1 MKVKEK
7 LSSVSSALERK
18 DFFVSTIMCGIS
30 SLLTQVTFVPGV
42 TVICSGSNVKLPTVI
57 VTLCSPAWAGLAA
70 RRKAATPSPANPR
83 RDDPSTRRRPAGGAV
98 RSASS
103 FLNFQVI
110 DMKSFLFEEYRLR
123 PKPRPAASADQRLSA
138 SADQRLI
145 DDGQRVSAANEIDGG
160 DAEIFAEVTGSHLHR
175 PRRRSGAGG
184 RLREGGRA
192 RGVERDIAFHLLHDL
207 MDVPVEHRHRA
218 EPLQV

>member
-18 DFFVSTIMCGIS
+18 DLFVSTIMCGIS

-70 RRKAATPSPANPR
+70 RRRAAPPSPANPLR
-83 RDDPSTRRRPAGGAV
+83 EDRSTRRRPAGGAV

-103 FLNFQVI
+103 FLNFEVM

-123 PKPRPAASADQRLSA
+123 PKPRLAP

-145 DDGQRVSAANEIDGG
+145 DDGQRFSAANEIDGG
-160 DAEIFAEVTGSHLHR
+160 DAEIFAEVAGSHFHR
-175 PRRRSGAGG
+175 PRRGSGAGG

-192 RGVERDIAFHLLHDL
+192 RGVERDIAFHLLHNL
-207 MDVPVEHRHRA
+207 MNVPVEHRHRA